1 MQGVTGREIKRF
13 HNLLEAYVVSGKE
26 DFYNALL
33 KRIKVFLTW
42 PTGDLLGSQVMT
54 ALSLSYDALYDKLP
68 DKTRTAMLKCVEKQ
82 MKWGLKQWPG
92 KTEARQID
100 NHFWQMELSGNFCA
114 ALATVGESEVAK
126 DMLEYTYELF
136 IARFPNLSTKS
147 GKSKKMRFLAII
159 QLGDK
164 GNTLLSDTMNKDGN
178 IKLGDILIKA
188 EMDASKSALMTV
200 ETPESTLTVYGTDG
214 KCGYTSLKEKGEP
227 TEVVCRNQYPEQIP
241 Y

>member
-159 QLGDK
+159 QLGD
-164 GNTLLSDTMNKDGN
+164 
-178 IKLGDILIKA
+178 ILIKA
-188 EMDASKSALMTV
+188 EMDASKPALMTV